1 MQLVVL
7 HEIDFNLALSNS
19 QFKTKRVSLFYWNVV
34 SDNADYYLCSKYSV
48 GKSRFTERETK
59 TLTVFTGAL
68 DRSIDRSAIGR
79 AANSYIWKISAPKT
93 KSMSSCCLIERI
105 YKQDFAWIIF
115 FLERFT
121 KWIHFALDI
130 FFHNGCQ
137 VRNII
142 VCEVW
147 WHLYL
152 INERPTFC
160 PY

>member
-115 FLERFT
+115 FFKDSPNEY
-121 KWIHFALDI
+121 ISPSI
-130 FFHNGCQ
+130 FFSIMAAKYETSLFAKFGDTC
-137 VRNII
+137 
-142 VCEVW
+142 
-147 WHLYL
+147 
-152 INERPTFC
+152 T
-160 PY
+160 